1 MKKLK
6 IFYWI
11 FTILMA
17 AAIGVGAIF
26 DAIND
31 PTAVA
36 YVTRLGYPAYIAPF
50 LGVAKIAGVIV
61 ILIPGFLR
69 LKEWAYAGIIFD
81 LTGAT
86 YSAIAIG
93 DPASQWMFMFLFF
106 ATVFGSYIFHHKI
119 LKAKSID
126 PVLQTA

>member
-11 FTILMA
+11 FTVLLA
-17 AAIGVGAIF
+17 AGIGIGAIF

-36 YVTRLGYPAYIAPF
+36 YITRLGYPAYIAPF
-50 LGVAKIAGVIV
+50 LGVAKVLGVIA
-61 ILIPGFLR
+61 ILVPGFPR
-69 LKEWAYAGIIFD
+69 LKEWAYAGIVFD
-81 LTGAT
+81 MMGAT
-86 YSAIAIG
+86 YSSICIG
-93 DPASQWMFMFLFF
+93 DPVSQWIFMFPFF
-106 ATVFGSYIFHHKI
+106 AIVFGSYIFHHKI
-119 LKAKSID
+119 LKAKGTE